1 MRPRPYDMRAIGRTA
16 PVLLAALAML
26 VRIAVAVLPLATDP
40 ADAARADA
48 AAFVA
53 LMGGMLCHA
62 DAAQPGDPT
71 GQDHGSHDH
80 DCALCPACLGFVAV
94 QLDAPAALLEAP
106 TQVALVRF
114 VLPAAGAGPPPSP
127 FATARPRGPPVTV

>member
-1 MRPRPYDMRAIGRTA
+1 MRAIRRTA

-26 VRIAVAVLPLATDP
+26 VRLVVAVLPLAAEP

-53 LMGGMLCHA
+53 LMGGTLCHA
-62 DAAQPGDPT
+62 DAGLPGDPAD
-71 GQDHGSHDH
+71 QDRGGHAH
-80 DCALCPACLGFVAV
+80 DCTLCQACLGFVAV
-94 QLDAPAALLEAP
+94 KLAAPAGLPAAP
-106 TQVALVRF
+106 AQVAVIRF